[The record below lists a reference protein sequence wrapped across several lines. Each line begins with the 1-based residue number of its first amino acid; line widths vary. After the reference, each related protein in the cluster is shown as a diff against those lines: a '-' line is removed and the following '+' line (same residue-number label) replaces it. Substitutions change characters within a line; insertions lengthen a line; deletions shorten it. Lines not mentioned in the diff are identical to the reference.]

1 MTHDTKASVN
11 TSAQRGCAAFSCHA
25 ASAENNTALLL
36 DAGLLPGVHSFAH
49 YSAGTGQ
56 LCRTSEQRVSH
67 RPLNGVHEKQAAPSI
82 RRGRFLI

>member
-36 DAGLLPGVHSFAH
+36 DAGLLPASILLHISLLVRASFAGH
-49 YSAGTGQ
+49 RNSAYLTG
-56 LCRTSEQRVSH
+56 H
-67 RPLNGVHEKQAAPSI
+67 
-82 RRGRFLI
+82 

>member
-25 ASAENNTALLL
+25 ASAEKNTALLL
-36 DAGLLPGVHSFAH
+36 DAGLLPASILLHIILLVRASFA
-49 YSAGTGQ
+49 G
-56 LCRTSEQRVSH
+56 QRVSH